1 MTGPELLHY
10 SLQRIERFLKD
21 WRGEAAFLIDRD
33 VLAEQTS
40 RIQSAFRPGDRHAV
54 AIKTNPLVAVLR
66 ELHELGMGLEAASAG
81 ELALGRAAA
90 DDAWLLWDSPAKT
103 ANEIVRWQQ
112 DSNLLIQID
121 SLEELRLHQ
130 SLENKGLKTLRIN
143 PEYGRSTQNY
153 LQVGDA
159 GSKFGIPIHR
169 ADAITQSYRNDTS
182 IVGLHVHGGSGLMD
196 WADKIEELR
205 RVLGLAVEL
214 HSIRPLRF
222 LNIGGGLGFD
232 YENHSPADLE
242 GYARD
247 VLSTLSDFQLEEVP
261 LITEMG
267 RWIHAPAGHSISRVA
282 YIKGQNAVLHLG
294 ADAFLRE
301 AYGAHPIQFHAA
313 VFDGAG
319 RLKEANEASQRQSYH
334 LCGPLCFGGDV
345 IRRDV
350 LLPRLEP
357 GDFIALL
364 HTGANTFSLWSRH
377 CSRYFPDVWSCR
389 GETLRKIKSAET
401 DSDIIRFWS

>member
-1 MTGPELLHY
+1 VTGPELLHH
-10 SLQRIERFLKD
+10 SLARIEGFLKD
-21 WRGEAAFLIDRD
+21 WQGDATFLVDAD
-33 VLAEQTS
+33 VLTQQVS
-40 RIQSAFRPGDRHAV
+40 RIQRAFRPSDRHAV

-90 DDAWLLWDSPAKT
+90 DDAWLLWDSPVKT
-103 ANEIVRWQQ
+103 AYEIVRWKQ

-130 SLENKGLKTLRIN
+130 SLKNTGLKTLRIN
-143 PEYGRSTQNY
+143 PEHRGSTQNY

-159 GSKFGIPIHR
+159 ESKFGIPIHR
-169 ADAITQSYRNDTS
+169 ANAITEAYRNDTS
-182 IVGLHVHGGSGLMD
+182 IVGLHLHGGSGLMH
-196 WADKIEELR
+196 WSDKIEELR
-205 RVLGLAVEL
+205 RVLGLAIEL
-214 HSIRPLRF
+214 HSIRPLRL

-232 YENHSPADLE
+232 YENHAPADLE
-242 GYARD
+242 GYAVD
-247 VLSTLSDFQLEEVP
+247 VISALSEFQLEEVS

-267 RWIHAPAGHSISRVA
+267 RWIHAPAGHSISKVA
-282 YIKGQNAVLHLG
+282 YIKGQNAVLHIG
-294 ADAFLRE
+294 ADAFVRE

-319 RLKEANEASQRQSYH
+319 RLKEATQPSQQQSYH

-350 LLPRLEP
+350 LLPRIEP
-357 GDFIALL
+357 GDFIAFL

-377 CSRYFPDVWSCR
+377 CSRFFPEVWAYR
-389 GETLRKIKSAET
+389 GETLHKIKSAET
-401 DSDIIRFWS
+401 ELDIVRFWS